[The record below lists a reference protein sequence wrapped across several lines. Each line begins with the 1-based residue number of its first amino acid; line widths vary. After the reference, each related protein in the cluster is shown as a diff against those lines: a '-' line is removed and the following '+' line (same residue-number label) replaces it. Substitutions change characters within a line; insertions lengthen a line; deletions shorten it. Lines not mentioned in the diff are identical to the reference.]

1 VTNTIRVID
10 FVLDMLPE
18 PIGDISRQAQN
29 HLSGLVAAYDALAPK
44 PDEWPDGATHYAIRP
59 NNQAF
64 WCRGAPI
71 PFQGDWLTDNYQ
83 SAGRRELPFGI
94 DWRLCMWK
102 RPEVQP

>member
-1 VTNTIRVID
+1 MID

-44 PDEWPDGATHYAIRP
+44 PDEWPEGAKYCAIDADGH
-59 NNQAF
+59 AF
-64 WCRGAPI
+64 WYRGEPEALATVWIGVSPSLRCR
-71 PFQGDWLTDNYQ
+71 FTLH
-83 SAGRRELPFGI
+83 LGI

-102 RPEVQP
+102 RLEVQP